1 MTNSN
6 MFNGIP
12 YNELREHPL
21 FKALSP
27 VEQLMTLREYP
38 EYITL
43 QIKREEERFPIK
55 EGTGK
60 GKGFINPWHPEK
72 DITILCHN
80 YIYNLLT

>member
-27 VEQLMTLREYP
+27 VEQLMTLRMYP
-38 EYITL
+38 EYISL
-43 QIKREEERFPIK
+43 EIKREEERFPIQK
-55 EGTGK
+55 GTGK
-60 GKGFINPWHPEK
+60 GKGFFKSGHPEK
-72 DITILCHN
+72 DITIIAHN
-80 YIYNLLT
+80 YKYNLLT